1 MFGLLDWLSRRVAPV
16 TVRSM
21 ADEFG
26 PPPAVR
32 YPELALY
39 SDAELV
45 RRDRDDVLAEIKELR
60 AARRRVTAA

>member
-1 MFGLLDWLSRRVAPV
+1 MFALLDWLSRRVAPV

-21 ADEFG
+21 SAEFG

-39 SDAELV
+39 SDAELY
-45 RRDRDDVLAEIKELR
+45 RRDRDDILAEIRALR
-60 AARRRVTAA
+60 AARRRAPAA